1 MLDKLLGA
9 LAGFV
14 ISVIS
19 AGGYLG
25 ITLLMALVSTGV
37 PLPSE
42 IIMPFAGYLVW
53 KGTFSLVG
61 VVVAA
66 VIGENIG
73 AAIGYQIGRRGG
85 RPFLER
91 YGRYLLID
99 AHHVDIAE
107 RFFARW
113 GGAAVLVG
121 RTLPVVRAFVAI
133 PAGLGRMG
141 LVKFHIYT
149 SIGSIIWCGALAW
162 LGMVLGDKWDSDP
175 RVKAA
180 FHSADLVIGAV
191 LILGFAALVWLKVRG
206 LRSKP

>member
-1 MLDKLLGA
+1 MIEKI
-9 LAGFV
+9 LATLAAFI

-19 AGGYLG
+19 SGGYLG
-25 ITLLMALVSTGV
+25 ILVLMALVSTGV

-53 KGTFSLVG
+53 RGKFTLAG
-61 VVVAA
+61 VIVAA

-73 AAIGYQIGRRGG
+73 AAVGYQIGRRGG

-99 AHHVDIAE
+99 THHLDLAE

-113 GGAAVLVG
+113 GSAAVLIG
-121 RTLPVVRAFVAI
+121 RMLPVVRAFVAI
-133 PAGLGRMG
+133 PAGLGRMS
-141 LVKFHIYT
+141 LVKYHLYT
-149 SIGSIIWCGALAW
+149 SIGGLVWCGGLAW

-191 LILGFAALVWLKVRG
+191 LVLGFVALVWLKFRG
-206 LRSKP
+206 LRAKP

>member
-1 MLDKLLGA
+1 MFEKLLGT
-9 LAGFV
+9 LAGIIITV
-14 ISVIS
+14 IST
-19 AGGYLG
+19 GGYLG
-25 ITLLMALVSTGV
+25 LLVLMALVSTGV

-53 KGTFSLVG
+53 QGKFSLAG
-61 VVVAA
+61 VIIAA

-73 AAIGYQIGRRGG
+73 ATIGYQIGRRGG

-91 YGRYLLID
+91 YGRFLLID

-107 RFFARW
+107 KFFARW
-113 GGAAVLVG
+113 GSVAVLIG
-121 RTLPVVRAFVAI
+121 RMLPVVRAFVAI
-133 PAGLGRMG
+133 PAGLGRMS
-141 LVKFHIYT
+141 LIKFHLFT
-149 SIGSIIWCGALAW
+149 SIGSFVWCGGLAW

-180 FHSADLVIGAV
+180 FHSADVVIAV
-191 LILGFAALVWLKVRG
+191 VLLLGFAALVWLKVKG